1 MKKITLIV
9 AMVVMATISAFAQL
23 ENPVTWQ
30 YAAKKINKQEAVIY
44 IKATIASGW
53 YIYAMQTNNGP
64 TKTRFNF
71 TPSKYYSLIGKTLQP
86 KPAVKYDKYFKKNIA
101 FFEREVTF
109 KQKVKL
115 LKNNA
120 VISGILEFMT
130 CNDKSCLP
138 AEEIAFKI
146 AVN

>member
-1 MKKITLIV
+1 MKSLSFF
-9 AMVVMATISAFAQL
+9 VVLLWCTTASAQL
-23 ENPVTWQ
+23 HKPVKWS

-53 YIYAMQTNNGP
+53 YIYAMQANNGP

-71 TPSKYYSLIGKTLQP
+71 TPSKYYGLIGKTLQP